1 MRRGIMWLIALSLCA
16 TPAAAGDKALFG
28 ALIGA
33 GLGAGIGHAADRSGG
48 AGTGAAIG
56 AIGGYI
62 LGSQMEKNEQRARE
76 EGRREGART
85 HASRL
90 HDDALIRRDCARGQ
104 TYFDRAQRTHRA
116 DDRVYWLERAARL
129 CPGDARVHNDLGVA
143 YYDRHGPHDRERAR
157 AEFEEALRIDPDY
170 RAARINLN
178 RL

>member
-1 MRRGIMWLIALSLCA
+1 MRRCWMLVLALILGA
-16 TPAAAGDKALFG
+16 TPVMAGDKAILG

-62 LGSQMEKNEQRARE
+62 LGSQMEKSEQRARE
-76 EGRREGART
+76 AGRREE
-85 HASRL
+85 ASR
-90 HDDALIRRDCARGQ
+90 HAGESRRDALIRRDCARGQ
-104 TYFDRAQRTHRA
+104 SFFDRAQRARNA
-116 DDRVYWLERAARL
+116 EDKVYWLERAARL

-143 YYDRHGPHDRERAR
+143 YYERQRPHDRDRAR
-157 AEFEEALRIDPDY
+157 AEFEEALRINPDY
-170 RAARINLN
+170 RTARENLN